1 MRPQTVRQS
10 RRSCGTPCGNR
21 YDDRMVP
28 HDVSDRTQ
36 GTAPIALCSAST
48 LLLGAFGR
56 GASQRL
62 HVDLCRITS
71 TICQG

>member
-1 MRPQTVRQS
+1 
-10 RRSCGTPCGNR
+10 
-21 YDDRMVP
+21 MVP

-36 GTAPIALCSAST
+36 GTAPTALCSAST

-71 TICQG
+71 TTCQG